1 MLRLL
6 MILQTVGAVSGNPIS
21 SDFDLKD
28 VKTNPEAG
36 SIVVTARKRNQ
47 RIERE
52 PVSTEP
58 PLGRAEMRLFGKV
71 KANVHVESQG
81 MANGTTSQR
90 VMVGTKIPF

>member
-28 VKTNPEAG
+28 VKSTPEAG
-36 SIVVTARKRNQ
+36 SIVVTARKRSQ

-52 PVSTEP
+52 PASEEP
-58 PLGRAEMRLFGKV
+58 PLGRAEMRLFGKA
-71 KANVHVESQG
+71 KANVHVESADMG
-81 MANGTTSQR
+81 NGATSQR
-90 VMVGTKIPF
+90 VMVGMKIPF